1 MKPGTASAAG
11 RSGQELEGP
20 PAAMYNRVSRA
31 PVLPGNVVNE
41 QSRGLSER
49 RVTQMKAVLL
59 VGGEGTRL
67 RPLTCNTVK
76 AMVPILNQPF
86 FAHLLAYLASHGVD
100 DIVVTLCYL
109 PDRIGSRF
117 ADGRSW
123 GVTLTYVMEE
133 TPLGTAGAVK
143 NAEQHLDGDFFVFNG
158 DIITNI
164 DLRAML
170 AFHRRKQAV
179 ATIALTPVE
188 DPSAY
193 GVVDTGPD
201 GRVRRFIEK
210 PPRDQ
215 APTNMINAGIYVLDA
230 SVLRGVPQGR
240 QCMFE
245 RQVFP
250 DLLAAG
256 APVYAFPTT
265 DYWIDIGTPEKY
277 RQVQYDLLQG
287 RCSSQLED
295 AGPGVGASLHIDPTA
310 AVEGQ
315 VRFGHH
321 CSVGAGARILGPTV
335 LGDGCTVL
343 DGATVDRSIV
353 WKGARVGR
361 GAAVRECVIGERTS
375 IGDGAVVEAAA
386 VLGDSVVIT
395 PGACVKAGQKIW
407 PDTTV

>member
-1 MKPGTASAAG
+1 
-11 RSGQELEGP
+11 
-20 PAAMYNRVSRA
+20 
-31 PVLPGNVVNE
+31 
-41 QSRGLSER
+41 
-49 RVTQMKAVLL
+49 MKAVLL

-76 AMVPILNQPF
+76 AMVPILNRPF

-109 PDRIGSRF
+109 PDRIESRF
-117 ADGRSW
+117 ADGRAS
-123 GVTLTYVMEE
+123 GVRLAYVMEE

-143 NAEQHLDGDFFVFNG
+143 NAEPCLDGAFFVFNG
-158 DIITNI
+158 DILTNI

-170 AFHRRKQAV
+170 AFHRQRRAV

-201 GRVRRFIEK
+201 GRVKRFIEK
-210 PPRDQ
+210 PPRHE

-230 SVLRGVPQGR
+230 SVLQGVPKGEP
-240 QCMFE
+240 CMFE

-250 DLLAAG
+250 SLLAAG

-277 RQVQYDLLQG
+277 RQVQYDLLLG
-287 RCSSQLED
+287 KCSSPLGD
-295 AGPGVGASLHIDPTA
+295 AHREAGAEPRLDASA
-310 AVEGQ
+310 VVEGP
-315 VRFGHH
+315 VRFGSH
-321 CSVGAGARILGPTV
+321 CSVGAGARVIGPAV
-335 LGDGCTVL
+335 LGDACTVL
-343 DGATVDRSIV
+343 DGSTVDRAVI
-353 WKGARVGR
+353 WANARIGR
-361 GAAVRECVIGERTS
+361 GAAVRECVIGEKAS
-375 IGDGAVVEAAA
+375 VGDRGVVEAGAVV
-386 VLGDSVVIT
+386 GDNVVIT
-395 PGACVKAGQKIW
+395 PGGRVAAGQKIW